1 MIPQKVVSV
10 LESYGLTALEFEE
23 GSTPTAETAAARIGV
38 AVGQIA
44 KSILMRGK
52 DGRYRLFLLPGD
64 RRISSK
70 KVKQLTGVKH
80 SMSGAEETYEVTGF
94 YPGGVCPFGVD
105 GVEIYL
111 DSSLAD
117 YDTIYPAAGN
127 DATGVPISYR
137 QLLAITDGQ
146 ECNVSD

>member
-1 MIPQKVVSV
+1 MIPQKVASV
-10 LESYGLTALEFEE
+10 LDSYGLTALEFEE

-80 SMSGAEETYEVTGF
+80 SMSGAEETLEITGF
-94 YPGGVCPFGVD
+94 YPGGVCPFGID

-111 DSSLAD
+111 DKSLAD

-137 QLLAITDGQ
+137 QLLAITEGQ
-146 ECNVSD
+146 ECDVSA

>member
-10 LESYGLTALEFEE
+10 LDSYGLTALEFED
-23 GSTPTAETAAARIGV
+23 GSTPTAETAAAKIGV

-52 DGRYRLFLLPGD
+52 DGRHRLFLLPGD

-94 YPGGVCPFGVD
+94 YPGGVCPFGVN
-105 GVEIYL
+105 GVDIFL
-111 DSSLAD
+111 DRSLAD

-137 QLLAITDGQ
+137 QLLAITEGQ
-146 ECNVSD
+146 ECDVSD